1 MGLNREWIPSGSNC
15 PTCGQETEMSYKKEA
30 DGQEYETGERC
41 TKCRWVVN
49 FEEEKIKAKRY

>member
-15 PTCGQETEMSYKKEA
+15 PICKHETEMSYKQGD
-30 DGQEYETGERC
+30 DGHEYETGERC